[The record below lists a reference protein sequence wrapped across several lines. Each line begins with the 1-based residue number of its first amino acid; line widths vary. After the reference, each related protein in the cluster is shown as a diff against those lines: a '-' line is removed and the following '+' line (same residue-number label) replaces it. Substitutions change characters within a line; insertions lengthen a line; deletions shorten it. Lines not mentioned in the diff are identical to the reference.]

1 MGPTKGRLY
10 PLLLLL
16 MACGYVWLFV
26 SDDSRGGAA
35 LWGCPTRII
44 WGIPCPACG
53 TTRAVRA
60 AFHEDWLASLYYN
73 PLGILVGLAMVVVP
87 LWIVADTLAG
97 SDSLLRAYRF
107 AERKLQQWPYAVAG
121 ISAILINWIW
131 NLTKY
136 R

>member
-1 MGPTKGRLY
+1 
-10 PLLLLL
+10 
-16 MACGYVWLFV
+16 
-26 SDDSRGGAA
+26 
-35 LWGCPTRII
+35 
-44 WGIPCPACG
+44 
-53 TTRAVRA
+53 
-60 AFHEDWLASLYYN
+60 
-73 PLGILVGLAMVVVP
+73 MVVVP

-107 AERKLQQWPYAVAG
+107 AERKLQQWPYAVVG